1 MEVFEASQDL
11 CKILWVVGWSAS
23 QFSRR
28 ALSRFGDVV
37 DVTDMDEI
45 ETVGHIVTAR
55 PDGIL
60 VFNDPAIK
68 LAAEVADRLGLTFH
82 SQHTADLLTDKL
94 KQRAAFERRGIPVPV
109 FTDVRAG
116 DISVDFPFPAVLK
129 PRTGAG
135 SRDTFRVENTDEVDE
150 VLARCSPT
158 EEFILE
164 EWLADRDRSPRL
176 SSDIVSVESVVR
188 DGEIE
193 HLIVTGRFP
202 FAPPFRETGLYL
214 PSELTAL
221 ERDDVF
227 RLASAAAIALQIQ
240 HGILHTEIKL
250 TPSGPRVIEVNGRQ
264 GGGISQLIR
273 RVGGPSI
280 ILWALRL
287 ALGLDVGPIPTFAP
301 SPISFLLLV
310 VAPVSATSLV
320 SVSGVDELRELA
332 GVSEIRRKLLPGN
345 AVSSRR
351 SSWSDH
357 AIRVDGIVDSYAELF
372 SLIHEKIPSTLHLT
386 WGGE

>member
-1 MEVFEASQDL
+1 
-11 CKILWVVGWSAS
+11 
-23 QFSRR
+23 
-28 ALSRFGDVV
+28 
-37 DVTDMDEI
+37 
-45 ETVGHIVTAR
+45 
-55 PDGIL
+55 
-60 VFNDPAIK
+60 

-214 PSELTAL
+214 PSELTAV

>member
-214 PSELTAL
+214 PSELTAV

>member
-287 ALGLDVGPIPTFAP
+287 ALGLDVGPIPTFAR